1 MYQALHIA
9 PLMRSV
15 TVGLRVVNTEV
26 AVVVVIVVWFSW
38 LCSHSVKVSYCAESR
53 VAPPSILVIILKL
66 IELCRYA
73 LNLIIQ
79 DGDDFLFVVYVI
91 SEASSLLAH
100 GVDILKLCVKLS
112 ELAF

>member
-1 MYQALHIA
+1 MYHALHIA

-15 TVGLRVVNTEV
+15 IVGLRVVNTE
-26 AVVVVIVVWFSW
+26 VVVIVVWFSW
-38 LCSHSVKVSYCAESR
+38 LCSQSIEVSYCAKCW
-53 VAPPSILVIILKL
+53 VAPSSVLVIILKL

-79 DGDDFLFVVYVI
+79 DGDDLLFVVYVI
-91 SEASSLLAH
+91 SEARCLLAH
-100 GVDILKLCVKLS
+100 GVDILKLSVKLS